1 MTLREATIAEE
12 DLATTV
18 KDTMTMVKIALQMI
32 GDPDQHLPLEMTI
45 AIAIVVIATSP
56 LEIVDTTVSTIFI
69 G

>member
-1 MTLREATIAEE
+1 MTLHEAMIAEE

-32 GDPDQHLPLEMTI
+32 GDPDQHLPLETTI
-45 AIAIVVIATSP
+45 AIVIVVIVTSP
-56 LEIVDTTVSTIFI
+56 LEIVDTTVSIILI

>member
-1 MTLREATIAEE
+1 MTLREAMIAEE

-18 KDTMTMVKIALQMI
+18 KDTMTTVKIALQMI

-45 AIAIVVIATSP
+45 AIVIVVIAMNP
-56 LEIVDTTVSTIFI
+56 LEIVDTTVSFIFI